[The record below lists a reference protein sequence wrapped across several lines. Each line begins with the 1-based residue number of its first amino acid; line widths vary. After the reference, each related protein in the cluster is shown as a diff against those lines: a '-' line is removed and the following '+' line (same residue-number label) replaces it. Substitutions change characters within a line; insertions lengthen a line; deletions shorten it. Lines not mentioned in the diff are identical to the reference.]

1 MLVSCLILSTYKEMA
16 TDDENLD
23 LDTIFTVRNP
33 KKNLIASTNERAKE
47 PARPPTP
54 EPTFAQYYRKK
65 NVDDDSDWTEI
76 NIRLVGSHPLWG
88 HYLYVQTSVD
98 SC

>member
-33 KKNLIASTNERAKE
+33 KKNLIASTNERAFNE
-47 PARPPTP
+47 GT
-54 EPTFAQYYRKK
+54 RKAT
-65 NVDDDSDWTEI
+65 DA
-76 NIRLVGSHPLWG
+76 
-88 HYLYVQTSVD
+88 
-98 SC
+98 